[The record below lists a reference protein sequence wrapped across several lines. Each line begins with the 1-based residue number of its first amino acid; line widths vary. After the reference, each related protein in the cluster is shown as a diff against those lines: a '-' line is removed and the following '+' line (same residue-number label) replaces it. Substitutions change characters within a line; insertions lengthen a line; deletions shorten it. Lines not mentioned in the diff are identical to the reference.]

1 MTSLV
6 LAAMAYFTGLACL
19 LVLDLADWVHLE
31 PMARA
36 VWAVLRPPPYTGRHR
51 TEGLST
57 MQLVD
62 EARAARAAL
71 REDTQSLFLPVF
83 VDEAPLCP
91 PTYPE
96 YDHTAGV
103 NRYVY
108 LKPHVLAAQASMART
123 AARLRD
129 RVPA

>member
-1 MTSLV
+1 MTPLFV
-6 LAAMAYFTGLACL
+6 AYFGGLACL
-19 LVLDLADWVHLE
+19 
-31 PMARA
+31 
-36 VWAVLRPPPYTGRHR
+36 AVLAAQALVDMRRRPYTGRHR

-62 EARAARAAL
+62 EARSARAAL
-71 REDTQSLFLPVF
+71 REDTASLFLPPF

-96 YDHTAGV
+96 YDHAAGA

-123 AARLRD
+123 AARLRET
-129 RVPA
+129 VSVG